1 MSRFTVRLAIY
12 VLALATFNSAP
23 FAQSTEWQIDLAHSS
38 AQFQVRH
45 MMVST
50 VRGTFSKMTGT
61 IQYDPSN
68 LSKTAIEATIDA
80 ASVDTHEPSRDS
92 DLRGPDFFDV
102 TKFPT
107 LTFKSKRAESAGPG
121 KIKLTGDLT
130 MHGVT
135 KEVVFDVE
143 GPSASM
149 NDGHGNLHMGASAT
163 AKVNRKDFGLN
174 WNHMLDNGGA
184 IVGDEVT
191 ITIDVEL
198 VSKAPAAAR

>member
-1 MSRFTVRLAIY
+1 MPRFIVRLPIF
-12 VLALATFNSAP
+12 VLALAAFGSTP
-23 FAQSTEWQIDLAHSS
+23 FAQSTEWRIDPDHSS

-50 VRGTFSKMTGT
+50 VRGTFSKMTGS

-68 LSKTAIEATIDA
+68 LSKIAIDATIDA
-80 ASVDTHEPSRDS
+80 SSVDTHEASRDS

-102 TKFPT
+102 NKFPN

-121 KIKLTGDLT
+121 KVKLTGDLT

-135 KEVVFDVE
+135 MEVVFDVE
-143 GPSASM
+143 GPSAPM

-184 IVGDEVT
+184 IVGDEVI

-198 VSKAPAAAR
+198 ISKAPAAAH

>member
-1 MSRFTVRLAIY
+1 MTKYFLRFLLPIF
-12 VLALATFNSAP
+12 ALGFLSAAS
-23 FAQSTEWQIDLAHSS
+23 FSQAAQWKIDPAHSS

-50 VRGTFSKMTGT
+50 VRGTFSKMTGS

-68 LSKTAIEATIDA
+68 LSKTSIEATIDA
-80 ASVDTHEPSRDS
+80 SSVDTHEASRDN

-102 TKFPT
+102 NKFPS
-107 LTFKSKRAESAGPG
+107 LTFKSKRAESEGPG

-135 KEVVFDVE
+135 KEVVFDVD
-143 GPSASM
+143 GPTASM

-184 IVGDEVT
+184 IVGDEVV

-198 VSKAPAAAR
+198 VSKAPAATR

>member
-1 MSRFTVRLAIY
+1 MNRFFGRLALSIFA
-12 VLALATFNSAP
+12 VATLATAP
-23 FAQSTEWQIDLAHSS
+23 FAQSVEWKIDSQHSS

-50 VRGTFSKMTGT
+50 VRGNFSKLSGT
-61 IQYDPSN
+61 VQYDPSN
-68 LSKTAIEATIDA
+68 LSKTVIEVTIDA
-80 ASVDTHEPSRDS
+80 STVNTAEASRDK

-102 TKFPT
+102 SKFPN
-107 LTFKSKRAESAGPG
+107 LSFKSKRAESAGPG

-135 KEVVFDVE
+135 KEVVFDVD
-143 GPSASM
+143 GPTAPINVGSGSV
-149 NDGHGNLHMGASAT
+149 HMGASAT

-174 WNHMLDNGGA
+174 WNRMLDNGGA

-198 VSKAPAAAR
+198 VSKAPAAAH

>member
-1 MSRFTVRLAIY
+1 MFRFIVRLAIF
-12 VLALATFNSAP
+12 VLALAALGSAP
-23 FAQSTEWQIDLAHSS
+23 FAQSIEWRIDPAHSS

-50 VRGTFSKMTGT
+50 VRGTFSKMTGS

-68 LSKTAIEATIDA
+68 LSKIAIDATIDA
-80 ASVDTHEPSRDS
+80 SSVDTHEASRDS

-102 TKFPT
+102 NKFPN
-107 LTFKSKRAESAGPG
+107 LSFKSKRAESAGPG
-121 KIKLTGDLT
+121 KIELTGDLT

-143 GPSASM
+143 GPSAPM

-184 IVGDEVT
+184 IVGDEVI

>member
-1 MSRFTVRLAIY
+1 MKRFIVRLALSI
-12 VLALATFNSAP
+12 LAVAAPATAP
-23 FAQSTEWQIDLAHSS
+23 FAQSVEWKIDSQHSS

-50 VRGTFSKMTGT
+50 VRGNFSKLSGT

-68 LSKTAIEATIDA
+68 LSKTVIDATIDA
-80 ASVDTHEPSRDS
+80 STVNTGEAGRDK

-135 KEVVFDVE
+135 KEVVFDVD
-143 GPSASM
+143 GPTAPI
-149 NDGHGNLHMGASAT
+149 NDGFGNVRMGASAT

-174 WNHMLDNGGA
+174 WNRMLDNGGA

-198 VSKAPAAAR
+198 VSKAPAAH